1 MSKQGCSTPPGHTG
15 RGLHGFSWGL
25 SGQPRHHLL
34 PKCCFCFFLQMGLPH
49 TCSGASIPPVPARLP
64 TAPYTHTKPPAPG
77 APGGPCNQGW
87 QHGTRQLLTIP
98 QTHEPLWPKL
108 HRLLGPFT
116 PFHRCQSGTS
126 KLLDFLI
133 TWCPPCPHPKISWT
147 CSCVSE
153 NAKGALPKDRSPYQG
168 SWKGS
173 TQDPPRPAHH
183 RPLPTASTSMRRESP
198 QSQHQPRSDP
208 PARWHFCKFHLPE
221 EFLDIRKRTEKK
233 KSKRQKKGFTT
244 KLYSHTC
251 ISQMKG
257 WRSKGS
263 LCAFLLGLKTQCLCL
278 FVMLNVRT

>member
-1 MSKQGCSTPPGHTG
+1 MSKQGRSTPPGCTG

-25 SGQPRHHLL
+25 SGAVPAPPAPKVLL
-34 PKCCFCFFLQMGLPH
+34 LLLQMGLPH
-49 TCSGASIPPVPARLP
+49 TCSGASLLSLPAFP
-64 TAPYTHTKPPAPG
+64 QPHTHTKPPAPG

-126 KLLDFLI
+126 KLLDFLMLI

-153 NAKGALPKDRSPYQG
+153 NAKGALPKDRPPNQG

-173 TQDPPRPAHH
+173 TQDPPRPALH
-183 RPLPTASTSMRRESP
+183 RPPPTASTSTRRELP
-198 QSQHQPRSDP
+198 QSQHQPRSDA

-221 EFLDIRKRTEKK
+221 EFLDIRKRTERK
-233 KSKRQKKGFTT
+233 KSKRQKKA
-244 KLYSHTC
+244 SPQ
-251 ISQMKG
+251 S
-257 WRSKGS
+257 
-263 LCAFLLGLKTQCLCL
+263 
-278 FVMLNVRT
+278 FVPTRPFHR